1 MIVDVAVVFCLPDVH
16 LCPDQ
21 LALEGLLIAGE
32 HEAIVAVFEVCE
44 KAVVVCDY
52 VIRAAVMRDCEV
64 EDCIDGPFLILG
76 SVAVKLAFIEVLIFA
91 LCDIVGNRDLF
102 LAP

>member
-1 MIVDVAVVFCLPDVH
+1 MIVDVAVVFRLPDVH

-21 LALEGLLIAGE
+21 LALEGLLITGE
-32 HEAIVAVFEVCE
+32 DESVVAVFKVCE
-44 KAVVVCDY
+44 EAVVVRDD
-52 VIRAAVMRDCEV
+52 VIRAAVMRDREV

-76 SVAVKLAFIEVLIFA
+76 SVPVELPLIEVLVLAF
-91 LCDIVGNRDLF
+91 CDIEGNRDLF